1 MFGKGMLGRNE
12 SLEIVVAILAAAG
25 ADARPFRI
33 GGGGIVIADA
43 GTGLI
48 AIFREHIVE
57 PGAELVLER
66 AAAGGQIIS
75 RPFGALA
82 VRAIRLRRLIG
93 SRDFSRVRA
102 RRLVLRPLEQRI
114 AFQLL
119 LDISREIETR
129 ELQQLD
135 GLHQLR
141 RHHQRLALAELQFG
155 GQCHE
160 SPFSAPARFVHVEK
174 RE

>member
-1 MFGKGMLGRNE
+1 MRRAGSDIGERELLGEMFGKGMLGRNE

-43 GTGLI
+43 GAGLI

-93 SRDFSRVRA
+93 SPDFSRVRA
-102 RRLVLRPLEQRI
+102 RRSSCARSSSGLR
-114 AFQLL
+114 
-119 LDISREIETR
+119 SSSSST
-129 ELQQLD
+129 
-135 GLHQLR
+135 
-141 RHHQRLALAELQFG
+141 
-155 GQCHE
+155 
-160 SPFSAPARFVHVEK
+160 
-174 RE
+174 